1 MNRDLRHAL
10 GRSAAKREA
19 VKSQSLQIGGVDGM
33 TEISQSVS
41 ATLSMSFTCTNKL
54 VKSQHTCPDCFR
66 NIICSVNRGCWCSE
80 IRQTGINITLTP
92 VGYLLWRLRQLTG
105 NSCRHV
111 YGAFTGET
119 AKSCTHKSRP
129 KPPLKKFLMK
139 WQTGAWSYVSSLCN
153 CSKTLWFWGRK
164 A

>member
-10 GRSAAKREA
+10 GRSAAKREV
-19 VKSQSLQIGGVDGM
+19 VKSHSLQIGGVDGM

-41 ATLSMSFTCTNKL
+41 ATLSMSFTCTNKV

-66 NIICSVNRGCWCSE
+66 NIICSVNRRCWCSE

-119 AKSCTHKSRP
+119 AKKLHP
-129 KPPLKKFLMK
+129 QEPPEATTEEISHEVADRSVKLRQQFMQL
-139 WQTGAWSYVSSLCN
+139 
-153 CSKTLWFWGRK
+153 F
-164 A
+164 

>member
-10 GRSAAKREA
+10 GRSAAKREV
-19 VKSQSLQIGGVDGM
+19 VKSEPPNWRRWWNDWNKPIC
-33 TEISQSVS
+33 VS
-41 ATLSMSFTCTNKL
+41 DTLHVFHLHKV

-66 NIICSVNRGCWCSE
+66 NIICSVNRRCWCSE